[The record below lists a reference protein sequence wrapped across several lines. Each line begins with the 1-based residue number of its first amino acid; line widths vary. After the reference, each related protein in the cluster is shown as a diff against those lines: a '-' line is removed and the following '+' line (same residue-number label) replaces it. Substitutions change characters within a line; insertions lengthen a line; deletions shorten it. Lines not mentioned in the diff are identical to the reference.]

1 MDNEPWFVRLVVA
14 PELPGSVSVFVRD
27 RRCVI
32 TGEPVILDFWDVFEA
47 AHIFPIAYEGHWK
60 KFNYERCITI
70 PPANASAGTINSVQ
84 NGMLLGA

>member
-1 MDNEPWFVRLVVA
+1 MVCSVGSGTRIAGFRECVRQ
-14 PELPGSVSVFVRD
+14 RD
-27 RRCVI
+27 SRCVI

-47 AHIFPIAYEGHWK
+47 AHIFPIAYEGNWK